1 MKRVIFPGTF
11 DPPTLGHLD
20 IIKKAAC
27 IFDHVY
33 VAIGNNIS
41 KSQTALSLDARLQLL
56 KTITKTIPNVEI
68 VNFQGLL
75 IDFAKQLDVQIIL
88 KAVRNATDIDYEN
101 LQAQINRQMGG
112 IETLFMFSE
121 EKFRLISST
130 LVKEIAKY
138 NKRLNA
144 FVPSE
149 IEETVFKHLFKQF
162 NKDD

>member
-1 MKRVIFPGTF
+1 MKKVIFPGTF

-27 IFDHVY
+27 LFDHVY

-41 KSQTALSLDARLQLL
+41 KSQTAFSSDARMQLL
-56 KTITKTIPNVEI
+56 KTITKAIPNVEI
-68 VNFQGLL
+68 VSFQGLL

-101 LQAQINRQMGG
+101 LQAQLNRQMGG
-112 IETLFMFSE
+112 VETLFMFSE

-130 LVKEIAKY
+130 LVREIAKY

-149 IEETVFKHLFKQF
+149 IEEAVFKHLFIQF
-162 NKDD
+162 HKDD